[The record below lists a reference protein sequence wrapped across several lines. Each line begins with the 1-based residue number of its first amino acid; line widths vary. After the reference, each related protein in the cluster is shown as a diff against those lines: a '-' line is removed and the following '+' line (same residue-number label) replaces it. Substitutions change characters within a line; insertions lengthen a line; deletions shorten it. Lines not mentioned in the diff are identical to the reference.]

1 MTDRHADWRVCMC
14 NIVYFTD
21 IANLDPSANLTNGV
35 TAMVITAPDGE
46 LLGIRV
52 MWRIKSEY
60 LGCHF
65 TTLRAE
71 LQYNCILEVQKLRLA
86 KTSVLLIGRLIKS
99 HVLTITLY
107 PTYMT

>member
-1 MTDRHADWRVCMC
+1 MYH
-14 NIVYFTD
+14 TD
-21 IANLDPSANLTNGV
+21 IANLDASANLSDGV

-65 TTLRAE
+65 TTLRVE
-71 LQYNCILEVQKLRLA
+71 LQY
-86 KTSVLLIGRLIKS
+86 
-99 HVLTITLY
+99 
-107 PTYMT
+107 